1 MNERHAQLWAKAQEL
16 AGRGYATIISNDT
29 LSSGETI
36 YLAEHPELV
45 GCLAQGHSV
54 EDALQNLQ
62 MITVD
67 FIYYLLED
75 GLDVPDPAAS
85 ETVTG
90 SSSVPLKTVQLTI
103 PLLSVQE
110 VPDESSLDEGS
121 DTKMQ
126 FRQVHDTHSLPA

>member
-1 MNERHAQLWAKAQEL
+1 MNERNPQIWAKAQEL
-16 AGRGYATIISNDT
+16 AGRGYATIISDDT

-36 YLAEHPELV
+36 YLAEHPELA
-45 GCLAQGHSV
+45 GCLAQGYSV
-54 EDALQNLQ
+54 EEALENLQ

-75 GLDVPDPAAS
+75 GLDVPAPATS

-90 SSSVPLKTVQLTI
+90 SSAVPLKTVQLTI
-103 PLLSVQE
+103 SLSLAQE
-110 VPDESSLDEGS
+110 NPVESPAEHS

-126 FRQVHDTHSLPA
+126 FRLIHDTHSIPA